1 MVFSK
6 SMEFLKMNKE
16 DYSIDIPEPQ
26 KGGSIIKLEIS
37 PRGTYLV
44 AAIYNDQDH
53 RIQKIVGWNVE
64 EGKNINE
71 ENKDIEKGKDIG
83 KEDEYIEK
91 FEGIEQEG
99 EKVEEVKNKK
109 RKPIYVDLQDK
120 THICVSD
127 DKILAY
133 IGYRGK
139 NTSEFSK
146 YN

>member
-1 MVFSK
+1 MTKDHV
-6 SMEFLKMNKE
+6 
-16 DYSIDIPEPQ
+16 SIDVSP
-26 KGGSIIKLEIS
+26 KNGSIDKIEIS
-37 PRGTYLV
+37 PKGTYLV
-44 AAIYNDQDH
+44 AAIRNDQDH
-53 RIQKIVGWNVE
+53 KIQEIIGWNVKDIK
-64 EGKNINE
+64 EGQDIIE
-71 ENKDIEKGKDIG
+71 ENEDIE

-109 RKPIYVDLQDK
+109 RKPIYVDQHDK

-146 YN
+146 YY

>member
-1 MVFSK
+1 MSEGF
-6 SMEFLKMNKE
+6 
-16 DYSIDIPEPQ
+16 SIDISPEPQ
-26 KGGSIIKLEIS
+26 KGGSISKIEIS
-37 PRGTYLV
+37 PKGTYL
-44 AAIYNDQDH
+44 AATICYDQGH
-53 RIQKIVGWNVE
+53 KIQKIVGWNV
-64 EGKNINE
+64 
-71 ENKDIEKGKDIG
+71 KDIKEGKDI
-83 KEDEYIEK
+83 KEDDEDIKKDEYKEK

-109 RKPIYVDLQDK
+109 RKPIYVDQHDK

-146 YN
+146 YY